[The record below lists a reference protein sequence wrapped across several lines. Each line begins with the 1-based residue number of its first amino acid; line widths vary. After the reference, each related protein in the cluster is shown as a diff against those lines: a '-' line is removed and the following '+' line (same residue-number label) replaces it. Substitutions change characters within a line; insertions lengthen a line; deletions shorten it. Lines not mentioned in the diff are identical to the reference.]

1 MEISRERVGELA
13 KKHGSIQSY
22 KPNPCIGRRRPWFNG
37 LDGFA
42 AVAETAATNAYPSQD
57 RMARSALG
65 RCTTRRQIKKQNHG
79 EESNFI
85 MMTHDPFQNNYQTQG
100 AYPGVT
106 TPFGLPLTAFQP
118 SFNPMA
124 VAGQPHPGLGGPGI
138 YPQQLQGAGI
148 AGQQGPLQQ
157 PFAFNPF
164 AAVPQNPALQNPLLQ
179 HPLAQVPW
187 QNQQFAAGSQYP
199 LQNPVP
205 AYYGW
210 PQPQQ
215 QFGNGGGIGQPSAYG
230 WPQPQQ
236 QFGNGG
242 GIGQP
247 SAYGWP
253 QPQQQFGY
261 PLAPQSLIGA
271 GGVGSPFGQIHP
283 LAQLALRQAAGYG
296 ISPLAGCF

>member
-1 MEISRERVGELA
+1 M
-13 KKHGSIQSY
+13 
-22 KPNPCIGRRRPWFNG
+22 
-37 LDGFA
+37 
-42 AVAETAATNAYPSQD
+42 
-57 RMARSALG
+57 
-65 RCTTRRQIKKQNHG
+65 
-79 EESNFI
+79 
-85 MMTHDPFQNNYQTQG
+85 
-100 AYPGVT
+100 
-106 TPFGLPLTAFQP
+106 TAFQP

-124 VAGQPHPGLGGPGI
+124 VAGQPNPGLGGPGI

-187 QNQQFAAGSQYP
+187 QNQQFGAGSQYP
-199 LQNPVP
+199 LQNPMQ
-205 AYYGW
+205 AYH
-210 PQPQQ
+210 
-215 QFGNGGGIGQPSAYG
+215 G